1 MKLKQFKADLMPRKT
16 GKLDIYTKRKVLN
29 EVLAGEWI
37 SNLKRRGIEFSGYRA
52 YTPNDDANLID
63 WKASLRGNKTLV
75 KELEVERAHNMF
87 FLVDVSDSMLF
98 ASTEKLKCEYAA
110 EVVSTIAYAVL
121 RGGDNVG
128 MSMFNDHLV
137 EKVYPQVGKR
147 QYYTII
153 KKLSNPELYG
163 GKFDLEKA
171 IKYSMSFLHMH
182 STVVLISDLIGLKE
196 NWSKYMEY
204 MAVHYNV
211 VVIMV
216 RDPRD
221 EELPKDA
228 GQVIIE
234 DVYTGEKMYIDAKD
248 YAEKYNKTS
257 RENKEKIK
265 QKLDNIGIP
274 FLELKTNED
283 YVEKLITF
291 FRKEGKKWV

>member
-1 MKLKQFKADLMPRKT
+1 MKLKQFKADLVPKKARN
-16 GKLDIYTKRKVLN
+16 LDVFAKKKVFN

-37 SNLKRRGIEFSGYRA
+37 SNLKRRGIEFSGYRV
-52 YTPNDDANLID
+52 YTPNDDASLID

-75 KELEVERAHNMF
+75 KELEVERAHNIF

-121 RGGDNVG
+121 RASDNVG
-128 MSMFNDHLV
+128 MAMFNDHLV
-137 EKVYPQVGKR
+137 EKIYPQVGKR

-171 IKYSMSFLHMH
+171 IKYSMSFLRMR
-182 STVVLISDLIGLKE
+182 STIIIISDFIGLKE

-204 MAVHYNV
+204 MQIHYNV
-211 VVIMV
+211 VVIMI
-216 RDPRD
+216 RDPID
-221 EELPKDA
+221 DELPKDA

-234 DVYTGEKMYIDAKD
+234 DVYTGEKMYIDSKD
-248 YAEKYNKTS
+248 YSERYNKAAK
-257 RENKEKIK
+257 ENKEEIK

-291 FRKEGKKWV
+291 FRREGKRWV